1 MSKKT
6 EITADDILGIEDYNA
21 IRSQKRSEIATI
33 KKLRRLAVGPD
44 ASFYFECFETMW
56 YQVQEMLRIEKGGD
70 AQLVDELAA
79 YNPLVPKGRELV
91 ATVMFEINDEDRRT
105 KFLSELGGIENMMV
119 MEIDGETV
127 AAKPE
132 EDLDR
137 TNAAGKAS
145 SVQFVHFELSD
156 DQVDKF
162 KDPGKKVML
171 GISHPTYTH
180 LTLMSDESR
189 TELAKDFS

>member
-6 EITADDILGIEDYNA
+6 EITADDILSIEDYNA
-21 IRSQKRSEIATI
+21 IRNQKRSEIATI

-56 YQVQEMLRIEKGGD
+56 YQVQEMLRTEKGGD

-105 KFLSELGGIENMMV
+105 KFLSELGGIENMMI
-119 MEIDGETV
+119 MEIDGQTV

-132 EDLDR
+132 QDLDR

-156 DQVDKF
+156 NQVEKF

-171 GISHPTYTH
+171 GISHPKYTH

>member
-6 EITADDILGIEDYNA
+6 EITADDILSIEDYNA
-21 IRSQKRSEIATI
+21 IRNQKRSEIATI

-56 YQVQEMLRIEKGGD
+56 YQVQEMLRTEKGGD

-127 AAKPE
+127 AAKPDQ
-132 EDLDR
+132 DLDR
-137 TNAAGKAS
+137 THAAGKAS

-156 DQVDKF
+156 DQVEKF

-171 GISHPTYTH
+171 GISHPKYTH
-180 LTLMSDESR
+180 LTVMSDESR

>member
-21 IRSQKRSEIATI
+21 IRSQKRSEIAII

-145 SVQFVHFELSD
+145 SVQFVHFELTD
-156 DQVDKF
+156 DQVEKF

-171 GISHPTYTH
+171 GISHPKYTH